1 MYFVIGHSFSQV
13 MNQVAAISKKLKD
26 ITRENADIK
35 DDVKE
40 ISQFLT
46 ENNLSVVKDK
56 INHFTGNNLIFRII
70 QDIKAIQDT
79 KIPLIFG
86 MDGNILQ
93 TEVLATQL
101 QEE

>member
-1 MYFVIGHSFSQV
+1 MYFVIGYSFSQV

-46 ENNLSVVKDK
+46 ENNLSVVKD
-56 INHFTGNNLIFRII
+56 
-70 QDIKAIQDT
+70 QDQ
-79 KIPLIFG
+79 
-86 MDGNILQ
+86 
-93 TEVLATQL
+93 
-101 QEE
+101 